1 MQQKQGQPALRFLG
15 DEACAVAIGVVDAC
29 GEMTGGWE
37 MPGFA
42 IENELEA
49 LKRTMEET
57 LKFVKSRSEAMV
69 SSIEALRFVGFFYHL
84 KLQSHLLSIK
94 AIRVLDGPLQ
104 NQIDLAAPGP
114 RSSSSFASPYPPN
127 RLDLSLVATHNL
139 PEIILSGLIRKH
151 SIQPLPLVLP
161 SNRRQDR
168 VSSKTVIQGNQYNDQ
183 HRHYHNYYTCTHDA
197 QIGQRDSQ

>member
-15 DEACAVAIGVVDAC
+15 DEACAVATGVVDAC

-69 SSIEALRFVGFFYHL
+69 SSIEALCFVGFFYHL
-84 KLQSHLLSIK
+84 KLQGHLLSIK
-94 AIRVLDGPLQ
+94 AFRVLDGPLQ

-139 PEIILSGLIRKH
+139 PEIILSGLIPKH
-151 SIQPLPLVLP
+151 SIQPLPFEQAPGQGFVQ
-161 SNRRQDR
+161 NYYHN
-168 VSSKTVIQGNQYNDQ
+168 VIQGKQHNDQ
-183 HRHYHNYYTCTHDA
+183 HHHYHNYYTCTHDA
-197 QIGQRDSQ
+197 QIGQRDS